1 MYMYEVV
8 KCPNHGG
15 SESLR
20 MLRHYREPM
29 SEPSPR
35 NINYY
40 KKKSERT
47 ALSQLALSIIG
58 LSELRPIVLPNLKM
72 HLTPPFL
79 FLKKI
84 EDIKTRQ
91 RKKEKKERNTYMHIQ
106 FKYAYT
112 RL

>member
-40 KKKSERT
+40 NKIGEDCVVAARSVHNWPERT
-47 ALSQLALSIIG
+47 TTDCSAQ
-58 LSELRPIVLPNLKM
+58 P
-72 HLTPPFL
+72 
-79 FLKKI
+79 
-84 EDIKTRQ
+84 
-91 RKKEKKERNTYMHIQ
+91 
-106 FKYAYT
+106 
-112 RL
+112 